1 MAIYR
6 KIHLSYWTDPKVDDD
21 FTPEDK
27 YFYLYLLT
35 NPHTNICG
43 CYELGEK
50 QCSRETGYNQETV
63 SRLLKRFEEVHDV
76 IRYNTTTKEVLL
88 LNWYKYNWTASKDLL
103 KNVNDVAQT
112 IKCDEFREYILAL
125 ANDDSETVPTPSP
138 HPVGTSVTVT
148 DYSTDNSTDTDSVKQ
163 VNDVEDMFGY
173 NEYLL
178 EAVRDWFEYKKQRK
192 EKYQPV
198 GKKSLLTTIQNN
210 VSKYGEDAVVEVI
223 RESMGSGYKGIL
235 WNNLKQIKTNKQ
247 TSRYSA
253 FDILR
258 REENNDKNRNS

>member
-1 MAIYR
+1 MAVYRTIY
-6 KIHLSYWTDPKVDDD
+6 LTYWTDPKVDDE

-43 CYELGEK
+43 CYEIGEK

-76 IRYNTTTKEVLL
+76 IRYNNSTKEVLL
-88 LNWYKYNWTASKDLL
+88 LNWHKYNWTKSKDLL

-112 IKCDEFREYILAL
+112 IKCDEFREYIIAL
-125 ANDDSETVPTPSP
+125 ANSDSETVPTPSP

-148 DYSTDNSTDTDSVKQ
+148 VSDTDTVTDSVKQ
-163 VNDVEDMFGY
+163 VDEIEELFGY
-173 NEYLL
+173 NQYLL

-235 WNNLKQIKTNKQ
+235 WDKLKNQRQQGSKKQ
-247 TSRYSA
+247 VSFTD
-253 FDILR
+253 FL
-258 REENNDKNRNS
+258 